1 MNAGDILRDNDPR
14 MYGRK
19 LTVVKPPAMTHRGVE
34 RLQAK
39 DSGGR
44 LFWIAARRIYTDG
57 KTRRGGFTLERRN
70 VQ

>member
-1 MNAGDILRDNDPR
+1 MNPGDILRDNDPR

-19 LTVVKPPAMTHRGVE
+19 LTVVKPPVMTHRGLE

-39 DSGGR
+39 DSGGH
-44 LFWIAARRIYTDG
+44 LFWIAAKRIHADG
-57 KTRRGGFTLERRN
+57 KPRRSGFTLERRN